1 MAYFLNLIFV
11 IASFLAAIQGKD
23 NSSRENSFCPLDGGA
38 CSIQT
43 ATADTPPRT
52 ELDTEDAEIEAE
64 FTSEP
69 FMDYSESEFLVET
82 EQQDEEVDETLL
94 NDDDENGDDNDD
106 DDDDSEDSSS
116 TEKTDL

>member
-1 MAYFLNLIFV
+1 MAYFLNLVFV
-11 IASFLAAIQGKD
+11 IASFLGAIHGKG
-23 NSSRENSFCPLDGGA
+23 NSSKDNSFCPLDGGA

-94 NDDDENGDDNDD
+94 NNDDDNDDD